1 MASLTQW
8 SWVWAIPGRWWRTGK
23 PGVLQSMGLQS
34 QTQLSDWTTATK
46 PADIWL
52 SAGTSLRLAPASQR
66 VEPETSWPQP
76 WPHLGSLLEQYCLL
90 SLFSC
95 WGMSDS
101 FVTPWTI
108 AHQAPLSMGF
118 LGQEYWSGLPFPSP
132 GTLPHPEIKSVSLA
146 LTGRFFTTEPPG
158 KPRTML
164 SLDQD
169 SPLALSPLQHYFD
182 LISKEWGLGIPMVI
196 KITQVILM

>member
-1 MASLTQW
+1 MVGWHHWLNGHEFEQSLGDDEGQGSLVCCSPW
-8 SWVWAIPGRWWRTGK
+8 GCRVWH
-23 PGVLQSMGLQS
+23 SF
-34 QTQLSDWTTATK
+34 SDWTTATK
-46 PADIWL
+46 PGDIWL
-52 SAGTSLRLAPASQR
+52 SAGTSLRLVPASQR

-76 WPHLGSLLEQYCLL
+76 WPHLGELLEQYCLL

-95 WGMSDS
+95 WGVSDS

-132 GTLPHPEIKSVSLA
+132 GTLPHPEIEPVSLA

-164 SLDQD
+164 SLGQD
-169 SPLALSPLQHYFD
+169 SPLALSPL
-182 LISKEWGLGIPMVI
+182 
-196 KITQVILM
+196 